1 MNVEDERESLEI
13 SFTVQPIVNNRNVK
27 KKPESNHHCC
37 ADFHA
42 KAEFI
47 FFLFHL
53 QIYFLWL
60 VIFNTLRKLLE
71 DYFSK
76 EILMC

>member
-47 FFLFHL
+47 FFPFSFANILFVVGHF
-53 QIYFLWL
+53 QYIEKI
-60 VIFNTLRKLLE
+60 VRRLL
-71 DYFSK
+71 F
-76 EILMC
+76 

>member
-27 KKPESNHHCC
+27 KNRSPTITAALTFMRKQNL
-37 ADFHA
+37 F
-42 KAEFI
+42 

-53 QIYFLWL
+53 QIYFFVVGHFYYIEKIVL
-60 VIFNTLRKLLE
+60 
-71 DYFSK
+71 SK